1 MLGTD
6 VTFACEVTLIL
17 GEGVGSFAATGFAAT
32 LEVDGWELA
41 VVGLVGVLGLLLTAT
56 SEEDEP
62 NILKRIQTTMIMP
75 IISNVRF
82 LKLVNANGA

>member
-1 MLGTD
+1 MLGTG
-6 VTFACEVTLIL
+6 VTFGCEVTPIR
-17 GEGVGSFAATGFAAT
+17 GEGSFAAT
-32 LEVDGWELA
+32 LEDDGWELA
-41 VVGLVGVLGLLLTAT
+41 VVGLVGSLGLLLTAT